1 MRNIKNLRIAS
12 IIAWIIITA
21 VIVMT
26 MPNLGEL
33 VREKGQ
39 VSIPDSA
46 QSNIAHEMI
55 RQMDEN
61 NGDSYSIIAVFHSG
75 SDKPLTSDQHKQIE
89 SVISQLQSKQTQLG
103 IENMLTHLD
112 DEHTKSQLVSKD
124 KTTILTQ
131 LSVSHSQGTISEA
144 TVQLDA
150 LLKKVDAV
158 DTYLTGNS
166 LVIEDFVKSTEEGIK
181 KTELIAVIFI
191 IVVLIIVFRSPIV
204 PVVSLVTVGISYVV
218 SLGVVAHF
226 VEWFN
231 YPFSNFTQ
239 VFLVVILFGI
249 GTDYNIL
256 LFSRFKEELTRQENT
271 LAAVKAT
278 YRTAGK
284 TVLYSALAVFIGFMA
299 LILAE
304 FGIYRA
310 SSAVA
315 IGVAVLV
322 LVLMTLNPVIMGTLG
337 KKLFWPV
344 KKFDGHGESRIWGVL
359 AKTSVARPFLALLF
373 IAILCIPFVMKYS
386 DSLSY
391 NDLLE
396 VDDSYA
402 SKQGIQ
408 VIEKHFSPGFSSP
421 TTLLIQSD
429 KPLDNAKA
437 LQELDE
443 LAEQI
448 SKMSG
453 VAEVYTTTRPV
464 GKKMDELY
472 MKDQSKE
479 LNKGLGDASK
489 GVGEI
494 NDGLSSANKEIGQAD
509 TKGVQNVQLL
519 IDGTNEV
526 KTGVSSLGKAIDE
539 LSKGIHSG
547 ADGAKQLDSG
557 LASLKEQMDLLSRS
571 MPKLHQGYTE
581 LEKGLSSFSTQF
593 ASLEQAIGG
602 AAQAFEQI
610 EGTLGM
616 YVQSNPDAATDEHLQ
631 TAIGIAAAG
640 KQQMKELSKQLS
652 GLKTEYGKAMTS
664 FKEANASLSAVN
676 GGFVKLQ
683 KGVTQLHNGSSEL
696 QDGLQK
702 AAEGSNKM
710 TAVPPALQTGLADI
724 NAGQKQLQSG
734 LTKLTSNM
742 EKLQS
747 GLSASTKGLEE
758 VSTGLAD
765 AQIYLQGLSDSKAS
779 EKFYIPQDV
788 LKGEEF
794 KQAMD
799 MYMSSDRKTVQMN
812 IMLDVNPY
820 SKEAMAIVKQINTE
834 VQAAIQASDLKHAKA
849 ALGGKT
855 AENVDL
861 EAIASGDF
869 ARTATIMLIGIGIVL
884 IFITRSL
891 WIPIFIILSLVL
903 AYFTSLG
910 ISEFLATHLL
920 SVNELGWNVP
930 FFSFIMIVALG
941 VDYSIFL
948 MMRYRETDGHSAEDM
963 IEAARHIGGVVIS
976 AAIIL
981 GGTFAALIPS
991 GVLTLIEVAMTVII
1005 GLCLLGFVML
1015 PVMLPALLAVVE
1027 RVQKIGVK
1035 EK

>member
-1 MRNIKNLRIAS
+1 MKKIRNLRIAS
-12 IIAWIIITA
+12 IVAWILITV

-26 MPNLGEL
+26 MPNLNQL

-46 QSNIAHEMI
+46 QSKIAHEMLS
-55 RQMDEN
+55 QMDEN
-61 NGDSYSIIAVFHSG
+61 SGNSYSIIAVFNSG
-75 SDKPLTSDQHKQIE
+75 TDKPLTSKQQQQIE
-89 SVISQLQSKQTQLG
+89 SVIAQFKAKQKQLG

-131 LSVSHSQGTISEA
+131 LSVSRSQGTISEA
-144 TVQLDA
+144 AKPLEA
-150 LLKKVDAV
+150 LMELEQV

-181 KTELIAVIFI
+181 KTEIIAVIFI
-191 IVVLIIVFRSPIV
+191 ILVLIIVFRSPIV
-204 PVVSLVTVGISYVV
+204 PVVSLLTVGISYIV
-218 SLGVVAHF
+218 SLGIVAHF

-256 LFSRFKEELTRQENT
+256 LFSRFKEELTKQDDT
-271 LAAVKAT
+271 LTAVKAT
-278 YRTAGK
+278 YRSAGK

-304 FGIYRA
+304 FGIYQA

-322 LVLMTLNPVIMGTLG
+322 LVLMTLNPVIMLGLG

-344 KKFDGHGESRIWGVL
+344 KKFDGHGESRIWGTL
-359 AKTSVARPFLALLF
+359 AKASVARPIAALLF
-373 IAILCIPFVMKYS
+373 IAILCIPFIVKYS

-408 VIEKHFSPGFSSP
+408 VIEKHYSPGFSSP
-421 TTLLIQSD
+421 TTLVIQSD
-429 KPLDNAKA
+429 KSLNNAKS

-443 LAEQI
+443 LAERI
-448 SKMSG
+448 SNMSG
-453 VAEVYTTTRPV
+453 VAEVFTTTRPV
-464 GKKMDELY
+464 GKKMEELY

-479 LNKGLGDASK
+479 LNKGLGDAAK

-494 NDGLSSANKEIGQAD
+494 NDGLSSAEKEIGQAD

-526 KTGVSSLGKAIDE
+526 QTGVTSLGKAIE
-539 LSKGIHSG
+539 QLSKGVDSG
-547 ADGAKQLDSG
+547 ASGAKQLESG
-557 LASLKEQMDLLSRS
+557 LGSLKEQMNLLSRS
-571 MPKLHQGYTE
+571 LPQLQQGYID
-581 LEKGLSSFSTQF
+581 LETGLSAFGTQF
-593 ASLEQAIGG
+593 ASLELAIGG
-602 AAQAFEQI
+602 AAQGFEQI
-610 EGTLGM
+610 EITLGKF
-616 YVQSNPDAATDEHLQ
+616 VQSNPDMDNDEHIQ
-631 TAIGIAAAG
+631 TALGIAATG
-640 KQQMKELSKQLS
+640 KQQMKELAQQLS
-652 GLKTEYGKAMTS
+652 GLKTEYDKAMSS
-664 FKEANASLSAVN
+664 FKQANASLSAVN
-676 GGFVKLQ
+676 DGVVQLQ
-683 KGVTQLHNGSSEL
+683 TGVTQLHEGSSSL
-696 QDGLQK
+696 QAGLQT
-702 AAEGSNKM
+702 AADGSKKM
-710 TAVPPALQTGLADI
+710 IPVPPALRTGLAEI
-724 NAGQKQLQSG
+724 HAGQKQLLSG
-734 LTKLTSNM
+734 LTELTGNM

-765 AQIYLQGLSDSKAS
+765 AQSYLHGLSESKAS
-779 EKFYIPQDV
+779 EKFFIPQDV
-788 LKGEEF
+788 LESDDF
-794 KQAMD
+794 KQALD
-799 MYMSSDRKTVQMN
+799 MYMSPDRKTVQMN
-812 IMLDVNPY
+812 IMLKVNPY
-820 SKEAMAIVKQINTE
+820 SKEAMAIVKQLNTE
-834 VQAAIQASDLKHAKA
+834 VQAAIKGSELKHAKA

-855 AENVDL
+855 SENVDL

-869 ARTATIMLIGIGIVL
+869 ARTATIMLIGIGLVL

-910 ISEFLATHLL
+910 ISEFLSSHLL

-948 MMRYRETDGHSAEDM
+948 MMRYRELEGHSTKEM
-963 IEAARHIGGVVIS
+963 IEAARHMGGVVIS

-991 GVLTLIEVAMTVII
+991 GVLTLIEVAMTVMI

-1027 RVQKIGVK
+1027 RVQKLSVR